1 MSRKILNYLQVPL
14 YLLAMKCPHC
24 SGEIDDG
31 EVKAYVGRIGGLK
44 IARLRGPEYFAR
56 LQSMRKTKGGGR
68 PRKERTVE
76 EVADEVFVELKKPR
90 V

>member
-1 MSRKILNYLQVPL
+1 MF
-14 YLLAMKCPHC
+14 KCPHC
-24 SGEIDDG
+24 GGEIEER
-31 EVKAYVGRIGGLK
+31 EVLASVGKAGGLK

-68 PRKERTVE
+68 PRKEKTVE

>member
-1 MSRKILNYLQVPL
+1 
-14 YLLAMKCPHC
+14 MKCPHC
-24 SGEIDDG
+24 GGDIPDAD
-31 EVKAYVGRIGGLK
+31 VKANAGRIEGLK

-56 LQSMRKTKGGGR
+56 LQSLRKTKGGGR

-76 EVADEVFVELKKPR
+76 EVPEEILVEVKKPR